1 MAANDGDDGTEDEG
15 DDPRRRRQSRGN
27 SSGACGVA
35 DIAGATGARVRVSG
49 HSKRGEGV
57 GQGRGVRVRRR
68 HWRGAV
74 VPICKDWAAPS
85 DGSDASDRGGHDALI
100 KGETL
105 EP

>member
-1 MAANDGDDGTEDEG
+1 V
-15 DDPRRRRQSRGN
+15 RGH

-35 DIAGATGARVRVSG
+35 DIAGAAGARVRVSG
-49 HSKRGEGV
+49 HSERGEGV
-57 GQGRGVRVRRR
+57 GQGWWVRVRRR
-68 HWRGAV
+68 LRGRAV

-85 DGSDASDRGGHDALI
+85 DGSDASYCGGHDALI

>member
-1 MAANDGDDGTEDEG
+1 V
-15 DDPRRRRQSRGN
+15 RGH

-35 DIAGATGARVRVSG
+35 DIAGAAGARVRVSG
-49 HSKRGEGV
+49 HSERGEGV
-57 GQGRGVRVRRR
+57 GQGWWVRVRRR
-68 HWRGAV
+68 LRGGAV

-85 DGSDASDRGGHDALI
+85 DGSDASYCGGHDALI